1 MTMGLTEEERDL
13 RDSVRGWA
21 TRTVTPAVL
30 REAVEA
36 KTEQRPLFWKSL
48 AELGV
53 LGLHLPED
61 VGGAGCG
68 LVELAVVAE
77 ELGRVLLPG
86 PFLPTVLLGAVLH
99 ESGRTGELPG
109 LADGSAL
116 GAVAL
121 QPGSLRLVRDGGVVT
136 LDGESGYVLGGQVG
150 DLFLLA
156 ARDGDETAFVALTR
170 DRLDVTDL
178 PSHDVVRRNATAS
191 ANALEI
197 AEAEVLQIDS
207 QRVLDLAATLFAAE
221 ASGVADWA
229 VTTAA
234 DYAKVRHQF
243 GRPIGQ
249 FQGVKHRVARMLCL
263 AEQARV
269 CAWDAARAMN
279 PGSSARAATAA
290 PRCSAAEASLAA
302 AVAGATAPDAAF
314 AVTKDCIQ
322 VLGGIGYT
330 WEHDA
335 HLYLRRAQSLR
346 ILLGSTASW
355 RRRVARATLG
365 GARRVLGIDLP
376 PDADSLRA
384 DVLAELTDAA
394 ALDEPERRTYL
405 AEKGYTAPH
414 LPAPWG
420 RGAGAVEQLVI
431 AEELR
436 AAALKPHDMIIGNWV
451 VPTLIAHG
459 SDEQLQR
466 FVPPSLRGDL
476 VWCQLFSEPGAGS
489 DLAGLTTRATKVDGG
504 WVLRGQK
511 VWTSMARDADWGI
524 CLARTDAS
532 VPKHKGLS
540 YFLIDM
546 RSSDG
551 LDIRPLREITG
562 EALFNEVFLD
572 DVFVPDELLVGEP
585 GDGWKLARTTLA
597 NERVSLSHDSSLGSG
612 GEALLTLAGE
622 LPGGID
628 DEQLTVL
635 GKVLCDAQSGG
646 LMGLRTTLRSIAGGQ
661 PGAESSVAKLL
672 GVEHIQQVWEVAMD
686 WAGPR
691 ALLGDR
697 PRTSAAQMFLNSQCM
712 SIAGGTTNVQLNII
726 GERLLGLLRDPAPG
740 KGA

>member
-48 AELGV
+48 ADLGV

-68 LVELAVVAE
+68 LVELAVVTE

-86 PFLPTVLLGAVLH
+86 PFLPTVLLGAVLN
-99 ESGRTGELPG
+99 ESGRTGELSG
-109 LADGSAL
+109 LADGSTL

-156 ARDGDETAFVALTR
+156 ATDGDETVFVVVAR

-178 PSHDVVRRNATAS
+178 PSHDVARRNATAA
-191 ANALEI
+191 ANGLSI
-197 AEAEVLQIDS
+197 AEADVLQIDS

-234 DYAKVRHQF
+234 DYAKVRQQF

-249 FQGVKHRVARMLCL
+249 FQGVKHRVARMLSV

-279 PGSSARAATAA
+279 PGSSARAATAE

-302 AVAGATAPDAAF
+302 AVAGATALDAAF
-314 AVTKDCIQ
+314 SVTKDCIQ

-346 ILLGSTASW
+346 ILLGSTTSW

-376 PDADSLRA
+376 PDAESIRA
-384 DVLAELTDAA
+384 DVLAELAPAA
-394 ALDEPERRTYL
+394 AMGEAERRTYL

-459 SDEQLQR
+459 SEELLQR
-466 FVPPSLRGDL
+466 FVPPSLRGDF

-504 WVLRGQK
+504 WMLQGQK

-524 CLARTDAS
+524 CLARTDGS

-546 RSSDG
+546 SGSNG

-562 EALFNEVFLD
+562 EALFNEVFFD
-572 DVFVPDELLVGEP
+572 NVFVPDELLVGEP

-691 ALLGDR
+691 ALLGDQ
-697 PRTSAAQMFLNSQCM
+697 PRTSGTQMFLNSQCM

-726 GERLLGLLRDPAPG
+726 GERLLGLPRDPEPG

>member
-21 TRTVTPAVL
+21 ARTVTPDVL
-30 REAVEA
+30 RQAVEA
-36 KTEQRPLFWKSL
+36 KTEQRPLFWNAL
-48 AELGV
+48 AGLGV
-53 LGLHLPED
+53 LGLHLPEE

-77 ELGRVLLPG
+77 ELGRVLAPG
-86 PFLPTVLLGAVLH
+86 PFLPTVLTSAVLNEGGH
-99 ESGRTGELPG
+99 SGRLSG
-109 LADGSAL
+109 LADGSVM

-121 QPGSLRLVRDGGVVT
+121 QPSSLRISRDGDEVT

-156 ARDGDETAFVALTR
+156 ARDGDTTAFVVLPR
-170 DRLDVTDL
+170 EYLDVTDL
-178 PSHDVVRRNATAS
+178 PSHDVVRRNAIATAHGITL
-191 ANALEI
+191 AKDA
-197 AEAEVLQIDS
+197 VLSIDS
-207 QRVLDLAATLFAAE
+207 RRVLDLAATLFAAE
-221 ASGVADWA
+221 ASGIADWA
-229 VTTAA
+229 VATAA
-234 DYAKVRHQF
+234 DYAKARQQF

-249 FQGVKHRVARMLCL
+249 FQGVKHRVARMLTL

-269 CAWDAARAMN
+269 CGWDAARAMS
-279 PGSSARAATAA
+279 PDTD
-290 PRCSAAEASLAA
+290 PAEASLAA

-314 AVTKDCIQ
+314 SVTKDCIQ

-355 RRRVARATLG
+355 RRRVARATLDG
-365 GARRVLGIDLP
+365 SRRVLGIELP
-376 PDADSLRA
+376 PEADRIRA
-384 DVLAELTDAA
+384 DVRAELAPAVGLAEH
-394 ALDEPERRTYL
+394 ERKRYL
-405 AEKGYTAPH
+405 AERGYTAPH

-420 RGAGAVEQLVI
+420 RGAAAVEQLVI

-436 AAALKPHDMIIGNWV
+436 AAQVKPHDMIIGNWV

-459 SDEQLQR
+459 NENQVQR

-489 DLAGLTTRATKVDGG
+489 DLAGLNTKATKVDGG
-504 WVLRGQK
+504 WVLQGQK
-511 VWTSMARDADWGI
+511 VWTSMARDAHWGI
-524 CLARTDAS
+524 CLARTAPDAA
-532 VPKHKGLS
+532 KHKGLS

-546 RSSDG
+546 KSSEG

-572 DVFVPDELLVGEP
+572 NVFVPDELLVGEP

-612 GEALLTLAGE
+612 GEALLTLAAD

-691 ALLGDR
+691 ALLGEQA
-697 PRTSAAQMFLNSQCM
+697 RTSDTQMFLNAQCM

-726 GERLLGLLRDPAPG
+726 GERLLGLPRDPEPG
-740 KGA
+740 K

>member
-21 TRTVTPAVL
+21 TRTVTPDVL

-36 KTEQRPLFWKSL
+36 KTEQRPSFWTSL

-53 LGLHLPED
+53 LGLHLPEEA
-61 VGGAGCG
+61 GGAGCG
-68 LVELAVVAE
+68 LVELAVVTE

-99 ESGRTGELPG
+99 ESGRAGELSG
-109 LADGSAL
+109 LADGTTL

-121 QPGSLRLVRDGGVVT
+121 QPGSLRLVRDGGAVT

-156 ARDGDETAFVALTR
+156 AADGDDTVFVALTP
-170 DRLDVTDL
+170 DRLGVTDL
-178 PSHDVVRRNATAS
+178 PSHDVVRRNATA
-191 ANALEI
+191 AVTGLEI
-197 AEAEVLQIDS
+197 ADADVLQIDA

-234 DYAKVRHQF
+234 DYARVRRQF

-249 FQGVKHRVARMLCL
+249 FQGVKHRVARMLGL

-279 PGSSARAATAA
+279 PGTG
-290 PRCSAAEASLAA
+290 AAEASLAA
-302 AVAGATAPDAAF
+302 AVAGATAPESAF
-314 AVTKDCIQ
+314 SVTKDCIQ

-346 ILLGSTASW
+346 ILLGSTAFW

-376 PDADSLRA
+376 PEAAGLRA
-384 DVLAELTDAA
+384 GIRAELAA
-394 ALDEPERRTYL
+394 AASLCEEERGTYL

-459 SDEQLQR
+459 SDDQLQR
-466 FVPPSLRGDL
+466 FVPQSLRGDL

-546 RSSDG
+546 KASEG

-572 DVFVPDELLVGEP
+572 DVFVPDELLVGDP

-697 PRTSAAQMFLNSQCM
+697 PRTSDTQMFLNSQCM

-726 GERLLGLLRDPAPG
+726 GERLLGLPRDPEPG
-740 KGA
+740 QGAVA